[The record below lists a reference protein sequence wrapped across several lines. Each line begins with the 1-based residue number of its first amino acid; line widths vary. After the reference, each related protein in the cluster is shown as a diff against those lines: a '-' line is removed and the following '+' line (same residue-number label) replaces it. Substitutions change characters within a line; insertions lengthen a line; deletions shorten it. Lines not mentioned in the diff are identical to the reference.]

1 MAVTKTPRFQLDQWS
16 ASSDLRPGRVDT
28 NRIHA
33 LIESQA
39 AKVYPSGVLSDRP
52 ATNVF
57 GSFYL
62 ATDQGVDG
70 RLYYNGGSG
79 WVALNSVGG
88 GGPGKPLV
96 INGDGD
102 GGEGSSLLA
111 ARADHTHPLPLA
123 TKDKAGAMAS
133 QWAELM
139 ENATSSATAGTLA
152 IRDSGG
158 RLTAQK
164 PTSAQ
169 HVATKD
175 YADTLGTPSNAGDT
189 IARRNSAGQIAVSN
203 PAGVWDAANKGYVD
217 SRIYPVD
224 QYAVGNTVIRR
235 WSDGSGGEVND
246 PKDIRTI
253 ANKRYVDSRASRR
266 EWKTNIRENPYGLEE
281 ILQVDTYLYDY
292 KDGAPAVGTDE
303 LGPMVDELARVMPLL
318 ATDGDDGAPER
329 IRDRA
334 FIPVLIQAV
343 QELSRRVDELSG
355 ELDDCYHLAGGD
367 DDA

>member
-16 ASSDLRPGRVDT
+16 EGGDPRPGRVDT
-28 NRIHA
+28 NRIHQ
-33 LIESQA
+33 LIETQA
-39 AKVYPSGVLSDRP
+39 AKVFPSGLLSKRP
-52 ATNVF
+52 ASNTF
-57 GSFYL
+57 GSFFL
-62 ATDQGVDG
+62 ATDQGVEG

-79 WVALNSVGG
+79 WVALNTVGG
-88 GGPGKPLV
+88 GGQGKPVV
-96 INGDGD
+96 INGT

-111 ARADHTHPLPLA
+111 ARADHTHAIPLA
-123 TKDKAGAMAS
+123 TRDNAGAMAS

-139 ENATSSATAGTLA
+139 ENATSSATAGALA

-158 RLTAQK
+158 RLTAQL

-175 YADTLGTPSNAGDT
+175 YVDNAGSSGPFAGLA
-189 IARRNSAGQIAVSN
+189 ARSSSGQLSVAN
-203 PAGVWDAANKGYVD
+203 PTAGVHAVNKEYVD
-217 SRIYPVD
+217 SRIYPVS
-224 QYAVGNTVIRR
+224 QNAVGSTVMRR
-235 WSDGSGGEVND
+235 WGSGEGAAIND
-246 PKDIRTI
+246 PTTPLAC

-292 KDGAPAVGTDE
+292 KDGAPAVGNDE

-318 ATDGDDGAPER
+318 TTDGDDGAPER
-329 IRDRA
+329 VIDRR

-343 QELSRRVDELSG
+343 QELSRRVDELST
-355 ELDDCYHLAGGD
+355 ELEDCYNRVSGD

>member
-16 ASSDLRPGRVDT
+16 ASSDPRPGRVDT

-70 RLYYNGGSG
+70 RLYYNGGTG
-79 WVALNSVGG
+79 WVALNTVGG
-88 GGPGKPLV
+88 GGPGKPLI
-96 INGDGD
+96 INGD

-123 TKDKAGAMAS
+123 TRDNAGAMAS
-133 QWAELM
+133 QWAERM
-139 ENATSSATAGTLA
+139 ENATAQATGNTLVV
-152 IRDSGG
+152 RDSGG
-158 RLTAQK
+158 RIIAQK
-164 PTSAQ
+164 PTAAG
-169 HVATKD
+169 HLATKD
-175 YADTLGTPSNAGDT
+175 YVDTDT
-189 IARRNSAGQIAVSN
+189 GSTGREGFTLARRDSAGRLNVSTPATDYHAVT
-203 PAGVWDAANKGYVD
+203 KQYVD
-217 SRIYPVD
+217 DRIYPVN
-224 QYAVGNTVIRR
+224 QYAVGDTVIRR
-235 WSDGSGGEVND
+235 WSSGRGGNVED
-246 PKDIRTI
+246 PGNPLEI

-292 KDGAPAVGTDE
+292 KDSAPAVGTDE

-318 ATDGDDGAPER
+318 TTDGDDGAPER

-334 FIPVLIQAV
+334 LIPVLIQAV
-343 QELSRRVDELSG
+343 QQLSQRVDELSD

>member
-16 ASSDLRPGRVDT
+16 ASSDTRPDRVDT

-52 ATNVF
+52 ATNIF

-79 WVALNSVGG
+79 WVALNTVGG
-88 GGPGKPLV
+88 GGPGKPLI

-102 GGEGSSLLA
+102 EGSSLLA

-123 TKDKAGAMAS
+123 TRDNAGAMAS

-139 ENATSSATAGTLA
+139 ENATSSATAGTIP

-158 RLTAQK
+158 RLTAQR
-164 PTSAQ
+164 PTAAQ

-175 YADTLGTPSNAGDT
+175 YVDNAGSSGPFPGLASRST
-189 IARRNSAGQIAVSN
+189 SGQMSVTT
-203 PAGVWDAANKGYVD
+203 PTHPLHCANK
-217 SRIYPVD
+217 
-224 QYAVGNTVIRR
+224 QYA
-235 WSDGSGGEVND
+235 
-246 PKDIRTI
+246 
-253 ANKRYVDSRASRR
+253 DSRASRR

-318 ATDGDDGAPER
+318 TTEGDDGAPER

-343 QELSRRVDELSG
+343 QELSRRVDELST
-355 ELDDCYHLAGGD
+355 ELDDCYHFAGGD

>member
-1 MAVTKTPRFQLDQWS
+1 MTVTQTPRFRLPQWS
-16 ASSDLRPGRVDT
+16 QGSDPRPGRVDT
-28 NRIHA
+28 NQIHQ

-39 AKVYPSGVLSDRP
+39 AKVYPSGTYSNRP
-52 ATNVF
+52 ASGTF
-57 GSFYL
+57 GSFFM
-62 ATDQGVDG
+62 ATDQGESG
-70 RLYYNGGSG
+70 RLYWDGGDG
-79 WVALNSVGG
+79 WVALNTTGG
-88 GGPGKPLV
+88 GGPGRPIV
-96 INGDGD
+96 INGTAT
-102 GGEGSSLLA
+102 EGTSLQS
-111 ARADHTHPLPLA
+111 ARADHTHVIPFA
-123 TKDKAGAMAS
+123 TKANAGAMPS
-133 QWAELM
+133 QWAERM

-152 IRDSGG
+152 VRDSGG
-158 RLTAQK
+158 RLLSQK

-175 YADTLGTPSNAGDT
+175 YVDTLGTPGNAGNT

-203 PAGVWDAANKGYVD
+203 PTGAWDAANKGYVD
-217 SRIYPVD
+217 SRIYPVS
-224 QYAVGNTVIRR
+224 QYPTGETVIRR

-246 PKDIRTI
+246 PKDMRTI
-253 ANKRYVDSRASRR
+253 ANKRYVDSRSSRR

-318 ATDGDDGAPER
+318 TTDGDDGEPER

-334 FIPVLIQAV
+334 FIPVLIQAI
-343 QELSRRVDELSG
+343 QQLSQRVDELSD

>member
-16 ASSDLRPGRVDT
+16 ASSDPRPGRVDT

-79 WVALNSVGG
+79 WVALNTVGG
-88 GGPGKPLV
+88 GGPGKPVV
-96 INGDGD
+96 INGT

-111 ARADHTHPLPLA
+111 ARADHTHAIPLA
-123 TKDKAGAMAS
+123 TASRAGAMAS

-139 ENATSSATAGTLA
+139 ENATSTAAAGTIP

-158 RLTAQK
+158 RLTSQR
-164 PTSAQ
+164 PISAQ

-175 YADTLGTPSNAGDT
+175 YADTLGTPANAGNT
-189 IARRNSAGQIAVSN
+189 IMRRNSAGQVAVSN
-203 PAGVWDAANKGYVD
+203 PTGAWDAANKEYVD
-217 SRIYPVD
+217 SRIYPVS
-224 QYAVGNTVIRR
+224 QYERGGEVMRR
-235 WSDGSGGEVND
+235 WSSGRGGNVED
-246 PKDIRTI
+246 PYNPLEC
-253 ANKRYVDSRASRR
+253 ANRRYVDSRSSRR

-303 LGPMVDELARVMPLL
+303 IGPMVDELARVMPLL
-318 ATDGDDGAPER
+318 TTDGDDGAPER

-343 QELSRRVDELSG
+343 QQLSQRVDELST
-355 ELDDCYHLAGGD
+355 ELEDCYHLAGGD